1 MSKRII
7 FITGTRADYGK
18 LKPLISETSKNR
30 IFEVSVFVTGM
41 HMLESYGYTLNE
53 VKKDFPN
60 IIYTFVNQNNK
71 NQLDE
76 ILSKTILGLAD
87 YVREINPKLIIIHG
101 DRVEALAGAIVG
113 SLNHILVAHIEGGEI
128 SGTIDDS
135 IRHAITKFSHIH
147 FVANSESK
155 QRVLNMGESP
165 NTVFE
170 IGSPDFEVMFS
181 KQLPTLDDARTR
193 YSIPFEEYSIVMFH
207 PVTSELA
214 NLRNDATELVDFINE
229 SKGNYII
236 IKPNNDPGTEMIQEV
251 YEKKLDFSKCRYF
264 PSIRFEY
271 FITLLKNA
279 EMIIGNSSAGIR
291 EAPYFGIPTLN
302 IGTRQKGRSKNSDI
316 YNLKAEKGILLSTFN
331 EIRRV
336 KRVSVS
342 QEFNSDSKEKS
353 SKRFIDILNQDNLWR
368 INVQKT
374 FNDNFEN

>member
-1 MSKRII
+1 MNKRII

-18 LKPLISETSKNR
+18 LKPLISEISKNHS
-30 IFEVSVFVTGM
+30 FEVSIFVTGM

-60 IIYTFVNQNNK
+60 LIYTFVNQNNK
-71 NQLDE
+71 NKLDE
-76 ILSKTILGLAD
+76 ILSKTISGLAD
-87 YVREINPKLIIIHG
+87 YVREINPDLIIIHG

-147 FVANSESK
+147 FVANSESRK
-155 QRVLNMGESP
+155 RVLSMGESP

-181 KQLPTLDDARTR
+181 KLLPTLDDARIR

-214 NLRNDATELVDFINE
+214 NLRNDVIALVDFINE

-236 IKPNNDPGTEMIQEV
+236 IKPNNDPGTEKIQEV
-251 YEKKLDFSKCRYF
+251 YEKKLDFRKCRYF

-302 IGTRQKGRSKNSDI
+302 IGTRQKGRSKNSEI
-316 YNLKAEKGILLSTFN
+316 YNLKANKEILLSTFT

-336 KRVSVS
+336 KRVSIS

-374 FNDNFEN
+374 FNDNHEN